1 VVAIV
6 RFHICDHKNKQ
17 AKILRIKLLKLK
29 GKTSIVFK
37 ERSIKECIWKE
48 EDGVNNMWGKMIT
61 CILKVASEV
70 CGATKGSSG
79 KAKETWWWHKE
90 VQRAIKERKNAIY
103 VCIMARV
110 WTI

>member
-1 VVAIV
+1 
-6 RFHICDHKNKQ
+6 
-17 AKILRIKLLKLK
+17 LRIKWWKLK

-48 EDGVNNMWGKMIT
+48 EDGVNNMWRKMTT

-70 CGATKGSSG
+70 CGATKGSRG

-90 VQRAIKERKNAIY
+90 VQRAIKERKECYICLYHGKSVDNIDKYKLAKK
-103 VCIMARV
+103 
-110 WTI
+110 TIK